1 MYSSRIAFI
10 LAAMSLAAMVLSG
23 TAAVACPFCSA
34 VNVTF
39 SEEIKNNDTAA
50 IVKLVE
56 HAPKHKGEELEFA
69 KATFEVTDVLKGTEH
84 VKVGD
89 RLKTIYIGEAK
100 LGSEF
105 LTMGILPP
113 VLEWG
118 PPIEL
123 TDRSKKYLHELMNLP
138 EKGVKRMEFFLGH
151 LESADPLISRD
162 AYDEFATTPYDGVKE
177 LKSKM
182 DRKHLIQR
190 LKDPKTDSQHRRL
203 YFTLLG
209 VCGTKEDISL
219 LEELLKS
226 DDRELKTG
234 LDAMVACYLTL
245 AGEDG
250 LPLIAEHYLKNEKME
265 FTDQYQAIQAIRFHG
280 EQGGVIKKEKL
291 AAVLRHMLDRPK
303 YADLVVPDLARWE
316 DWSVM
321 NRLYELFRD
330 ADAESLWVREPIVNY
345 MKACP
350 LPKAKEYL
358 AEFQKI
364 DPKAVKRA
372 AGYAP
377 VAPKTSPV
385 GDDPKPGAQRPARS
399 KDAVAAGASTEPARS
414 TFKFVSAGEDD
425 STAIEKSA
433 NENETAAAGKDTEVA
448 ADGEAV
454 AITIDPQPSEPTS
467 NPSENAGATPPKGVL
482 VLIVAPLVAGVAV
495 ALMIFLLSGG
505 TTARPSA

>member
-1 MYSSRIAFI
+1 MYLSRIRIA
-10 LAAMSLAAMVLSG
+10 LAAAMLALIGGV
-23 TAAVACPFCSA
+23 AVACPFCSA

-39 SEEIKNNDTAA
+39 SEEMKNNDTAA

-56 HAPKHKGEELEFA
+56 PAPKHKGEELEFA
-69 KATFEVTDVLKGTEH
+69 KATFEVTEVLKGSEH
-84 VKVGD
+84 VKIGD

-100 LGSEF
+100 VGTEF
-105 LTMGILPP
+105 LSMGILPP

-123 TDRSKKYLHELMNLP
+123 TDRAKKYLRELMKLP
-138 EKGVKRMEFFLGH
+138 ESGVKRLEFFLGH

-177 LKSKM
+177 LKPKM
-182 DRKHLIQR
+182 DRKHLISR
-190 LKDPKTDSQHRRL
+190 LKDPKTDAAHRRL
-203 YFTLLG
+203 YFTMLG
-209 VCGTKEDISL
+209 VCGTKEDLPL
-219 LEELLKS
+219 LEELLKN
-226 DDRELKTG
+226 DDRDMKTG
-234 LDAMVACYLTL
+234 LDALVACYLTL
-245 AGEDG
+245 SGEDG
-250 LPLIAEHYLKNEKME
+250 LPLIVEHYLKNEKIE

-291 AAVLRHMLDRPK
+291 AAALRHMLDRPK
-303 YADLVVPDLARWE
+303 YADLVVPDLARWQ

-321 NRLYELFRD
+321 DRLYELFRD

-358 AEFQKI
+358 EEFNKI

-385 GDDPKPGAQRPARS
+385 GDDPKPGAQRPKKAKAEVARS
-399 KDAVAAGASTEPARS
+399 KSPPART
-414 TFKFVSAGEDD
+414 TFKYVSAGQDD
-425 STAIEKSA
+425 SADQTIAVESETEAAAREGETVVDDGKSA
-433 NENETAAAGKDTEVA
+433 ISIVELPTEPSANTAGYAG
-448 ADGEAV
+448 
-454 AITIDPQPSEPTS
+454 TS
-467 NPSENAGATPPKGVL
+467 PPKGML
-482 VLIVAPLVAGVAV
+482 VLIAAPLVAGVAV

-505 TTARPSA
+505 TAGRPSA

>member
-1 MYSSRIAFI
+1 MYLSRIRII
-10 LAAMSLAAMVLSG
+10 LASVLAVLALTG
-23 TAAVACPFCSA
+23 GVATACPFCSA

-39 SEEIKNNDTAA
+39 SEEMKNNDTAA

-56 HAPKHKGEELEFA
+56 PAPKHKGEELEFA
-69 KATFEVTDVLKGTEH
+69 KATFEVTEVLKGEEH

-89 RLKTIYIGEAK
+89 RFKTIYIGEAK
-100 LGSEF
+100 VGTEF
-105 LTMGILPP
+105 LSMGILPP

-123 TDRSKKYLHELMNLP
+123 TDRAKKYLRELMKLP
-138 EKGVKRMEFFLGH
+138 ESGVARLEFFLAH

-162 AYDEFATTPYDGVKE
+162 AYDEFATTPYDGMKQ

-182 DRKHLIQR
+182 DRKHLIAR
-190 LKDPKTDSQHRRL
+190 LKDPKTDAAHRRL
-203 YFTLLG
+203 YFTMLG
-209 VCGTKEDISL
+209 VCGTKEDLPL

-226 DDRELKTG
+226 DDRDIKTG

-245 AGEDG
+245 AGEEG
-250 LPLIAEHYLKNEKME
+250 LPLVAELYLKNEKIE

-291 AAVLRHMLDRPK
+291 AAALRHMLDRPK
-303 YADLVVPDLARWE
+303 YADLVVPDLARWQ

-321 NRLYELFRD
+321 DRLYELFRD

-358 AEFQKI
+358 AEFEKI

-377 VAPKTSPV
+377 VTPKTSPV
-385 GDDPKPGAQRPARS
+385 GDDPKPGAQRPA
-399 KDAVAAGASTEPARS
+399 KGKEARMARA
-414 TFKFVSAGEDD
+414 TFKFVSAGQDD
-425 STAIEKSA
+425 AAGEVTVNESEGEAAAREGAEFAADDGETAISVVEHPNEQSDDT
-433 NENETAAAGKDTEVA
+433 NENSGTA
-448 ADGEAV
+448 
-454 AITIDPQPSEPTS
+454 
-467 NPSENAGATPPKGVL
+467 PPKGVL
-482 VLIVAPLVAGVAV
+482 VLMVAPLVTGVAV

-505 TTARPSA
+505 TSGRPSA